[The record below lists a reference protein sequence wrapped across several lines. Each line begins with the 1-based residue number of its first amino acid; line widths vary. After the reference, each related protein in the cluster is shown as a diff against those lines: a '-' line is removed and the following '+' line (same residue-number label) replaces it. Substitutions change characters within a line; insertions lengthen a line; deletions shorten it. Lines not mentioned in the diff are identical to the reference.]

1 MSGRKV
7 EMRGELRPPR
17 GWRKGKC
24 GKDVLMTN
32 TRHKEPKVVFAS
44 PYYLRKLHRFLK
56 RLIYMKPPARRP
68 YWNSDRDKI
77 IVLGIDYAREPDN
90 IGGQSE

>member
-7 EMRGELRPPR
+7 KMCGELRAPR

-24 GKDVLMTN
+24 GNNVLITN
-32 TRHKEPKVVFAS
+32 TRYKEPKVVVAN
-44 PYYLRKLHRFLK
+44 PYYLRKLNRFLK

-68 YWNSDRDKI
+68 YWNTDRDRL
-77 IVLGIDYAREPDN
+77 IV
-90 IGGQSE
+90 